1 MKNKIVSS
9 FAEAVKD
16 IPDGASVMMHSFAGS
31 AGIPQNLILALRDH
45 DAKNL
50 TVISCSMG
58 VMPTAFVNRPGF
70 TPYVTPNLL
79 VESKQ
84 VAKVITTWAVGSMS
98 SGTSQ
103 AETPVQKAIEAGEVE
118 WEPLSQGILA
128 ERIRAGAADLGGFYT
143 PVGIGTLLEKGKEK
157 RVIDGREY
165 IFQKP
170 LRADFGFVRAYRS
183 DTQGNLIYQGTC
195 RSFNPLIA
203 MACKVTIAEV
213 EEIVDPSEMDPEGIV
228 TPGLFIDRIVQI
240 PGDGLK

>member
-1 MKNKIVSS
+1 M
-9 FAEAVKD
+9 
-16 IPDGASVMMHSFAGS
+16 
-31 AGIPQNLILALRDH
+31 
-45 DAKNL
+45 
-50 TVISCSMG
+50 
-58 VMPTAFVNRPGF
+58 
-70 TPYVTPNLL
+70 
-79 VESKQ
+79 
-84 VAKVITTWAVGSMS
+84 
-98 SGTSQ
+98 
-103 AETPVQKAIEAGEVE
+103 
-118 WEPLSQGILA
+118 
-128 ERIRAGAADLGGFYT
+128 
-143 PVGIGTLLEKGKEK
+143 
-157 RVIDGREY
+157 IDGREY